1 VAVPKY
7 ASNSSTI
14 FKIQKIQKIYFFENI
29 QIENIPIEN
38 IPIENI
44 PIENI
49 QIENIQIEN
58 IQIEN
63 IQIENI
69 QIENIQIENIQIENS
84 SNKQKE
90 KNLIISTA
98 EKYRQNIDNYFANIQ
113 NSGNSGNFRGK

>member
-38 IPIENI
+38 IP
-44 PIENI
+44 
-49 QIENIQIEN
+49 
-58 IQIEN
+58 
-63 IQIENI
+63 
-69 QIENIQIENIQIENS
+69 IENIQIENIQIENS

>member
-38 IPIENI
+38 IQ
-44 PIENI
+44 IENI

>member
-38 IPIENI
+38 IP
-44 PIENI
+44 
-49 QIENIQIEN
+49 IEN

>member
-38 IPIENI
+38 IP
-44 PIENI
+44 
-49 QIENIQIEN
+49 
-58 IQIEN
+58 IEN